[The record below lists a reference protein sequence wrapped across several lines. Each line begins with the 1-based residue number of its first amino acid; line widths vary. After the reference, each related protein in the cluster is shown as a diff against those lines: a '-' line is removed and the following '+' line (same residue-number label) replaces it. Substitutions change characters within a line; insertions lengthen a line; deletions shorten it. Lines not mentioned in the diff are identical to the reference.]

1 MSQPNPFDRLLAT
14 IEDGKYKFYDFTK
27 LNDARLAALPVSVRV
42 VLEAAIRGCD
52 EFLITSADVEKILDW
67 VNTQGKVE
75 IPFRPA
81 RVLMQDFTGV
91 PAVVDLAAMRDCV
104 ARLGGN
110 PAAINPLVPVDL
122 VIDHS
127 VQVDA
132 SRTADAKDQNEAKE
146 FERNSERFTFLKWGS
161 TAFEGLQIIPP
172 GNGIVHQVNLEY
184 LARVVFNQDGL
195 LYPDT
200 LVGTDSHTT
209 MINGLGCLGWGVGGI
224 EAEAAMLGQPQSMVL
239 PEVVGFELTGKL
251 APAATATDS
260 VLTITAI
267 LRKFGVVGKFVE
279 FYGAGVAS
287 LSLADR
293 ATISNMAPEY
303 GATCGFFPV
312 DESSL
317 EYLVQTGRSAEHVN
331 YVRSYLKAVGLFADY
346 TITNTSAF
354 SAKLSLDLSTVEPC
368 IAGPKRPHDLV
379 AVKDQKADFTKCLNN
394 VENNFKG
401 FAVAESHRTATANL
415 SFEGK
420 DYTIHH
426 GDIVIAAITS
436 CTNTSNPNVL
446 IAAGLVA
453 KKAAERGLF
462 IAPYIKTS
470 LSPGSQ
476 AVEKYLAKCKLL
488 EPFAQQGFTIAG
500 YGCMTCIGNSGQ
512 LYPGVGEAFVD
523 NKIVCSSVLSGN
535 RNFEARVHPDT
546 AANFLASPP
555 LVVAYALAGTMDIDL
570 LQEPLGKGADGNNV
584 YLKDVWPSQEEVQA
598 LVREHVTSEVFS
610 EVYSRIKQGNARWDS
625 LVVPTNP
632 NQFQWDDASTYIHN
646 PPFFAAMAM
655 ELPQR
660 GDIKG
665 AYCLLSL
672 GDSVTTDHI
681 SPAGDIAK
689 ASSAAKYLNER
700 GIQKADFNTYGARR
714 GNDLVMVRGTF
725 ANTRL
730 ANRVVGPGATG
741 PVTVHIPSGE
751 QSSIYDASARYIA
764 DGNDLI
770 ILAGK
775 EYGSGSS
782 RDWAA
787 KGPYMLGVK
796 AVIAESF
803 ERIHRSNLVGMGI
816 VPLCYKAGENAASL
830 GLKGNEQFDIT
841 FGGELIP
848 AQDVTVTTSTGKT
861 FTATLRL
868 DTAAEIAYYRNGGIL
883 HYVLRNKIK
892 ASA

>member
-1 MSQPNPFDRLLAT
+1 MSQPNPFDANLLAS
-14 IEDGKYKFYDFTK
+14 IEGKRFYDFTK
-27 LNDARLAALPVSVRV
+27 LNDTRIAALPYSIRVLLEQAVRN
-42 VLEAAIRGCD
+42 CD
-52 EFLITSADVEKILDW
+52 EFLVHSTDVETICGWEK
-67 VNTQGKVE
+67 TQGQVE
-75 IPFRPA
+75 IPFKPA

-104 ARLGGN
+104 ARLGGD
-110 PAAINPLVPVDL
+110 PQKINPLVPVDL

-132 SRTADAKDQNEAKE
+132 SRTAEAKDQNEARE

-161 TAFEGLQIIPP
+161 TAFEGLQIVPP

-184 LARVVFNQDGL
+184 LARVVFDHDGL

-239 PEVVGFELTGKL
+239 PEVVGFELSGEL
-251 APAATATDS
+251 APSATATDA
-260 VLTITAI
+260 VLTITAQ

-279 FYGAGVAS
+279 FYGPGVSA

-312 DESSL
+312 DEVALSYL
-317 EYLVQTGRSAEHVN
+317 EQTGRPAD
-331 YVRSYLKAVGLFADY
+331 RIKLIRDYLKTVGLFADY
-346 TITNTSAF
+346 SAPNLCTF
-354 SAKLSLDLSTVEPC
+354 SATLKLDLATVVPC

-379 AVKDQKADFTKCLNN
+379 TVAGQKADFTKCVHNK
-394 VENNFKG
+394 EAGFKS
-401 FAVAESHRTATANL
+401 FSVAESHREASAVL
-415 SFEGK
+415 HFGGK
-420 DYTIHH
+420 DYTIRH
-426 GDIVIAAITS
+426 GSVVIAAITS
-436 CTNTSNPNVL
+436 CTNTSNPSVL
-446 IAAGLVA
+446 IAAGLLA

-462 IAPYIKTS
+462 VAPYVKTS

-476 AVEKYLAKCKLL
+476 AVEAYLKSCGLL
-488 EPFAQQGFTIAG
+488 EPLSQQGFSIAG

-523 NKIVCSSVLSGN
+523 NKIVASAVLSGN

-546 AANFLASPP
+546 AANYLASPP
-555 LVVAYALAGTMDIDL
+555 LVVAYALAGTMNINLID
-570 LQEPLGKGADGNNV
+570 EPIGRGGDGNEIF
-584 YLKDVWPSQEEVQA
+584 LKDVWPSPQEIND
-598 LVREHVTSEVFS
+598 LISRHVTADVFGS
-610 EVYSRIKQGNARWDS
+610 VYSRVKRGNARWDA
-625 LVVPTNP
+625 LAVPADK
-632 NQFQWDDASTYIHN
+632 NQYAWDEASTYIHN
-646 PPFFAAMAM
+646 PPFFSHM
-655 ELPQR
+655 EKEAPALSPIR
-660 GDIKG
+660 G
-665 AYCLLSL
+665 AYVLLSV
-672 GDSVTTDHI
+672 GDSITTDHI

-689 ASSAAKYLNER
+689 NSPAAKFLNER

-714 GNDLVMVRGTF
+714 GNDLIMARGTF

-730 ANRVVGPGATG
+730 GNRLIGSGSTG
-741 PVTVHIPSGE
+741 PVTIHIPSGE
-751 QSSIYDASARYIA
+751 QLTIFDASERYKA
-764 DGNDLI
+764 EGHQVV

-816 VPLCYKAGENAASL
+816 VPLCYKNGETAASL
-830 GLKGNEQFDIT
+830 GIKGNERFDI
-841 FGGELIP
+841 ELGAHLQP
-848 AQDVTVTTSTGKT
+848 GQDVNVRAGDIR
-861 FTATLRL
+861 FTAKLRL

-883 HYVLRNKIK
+883 HFVLRNKIK
-892 ASA
+892 E